1 VPAAEAAS
9 TLVSA
14 RRLGA
19 ALHAQRIAGGTT
31 LTALSRRCDG
41 WWTPDELLDVERGAI
56 DLDDASVVSLCRLYG
71 LPGRGLAEPADLEL
85 VLDRSGTAELATAA
99 GVDEPTC
106 RSTEPADVALARLVA
121 LAQLVGVDASEEGR
135 WHGLLSDALSVPE
148 GDVAA
153 SLSSLHADHAR
164 LEPVRECLADRI
176 VVPAVGLL
184 VAESAGGSLVLVRRA
199 GGAVRA
205 AHEPVPA
212 AGPLRWF
219 DAPLPLSA

>member
-1 VPAAEAAS
+1 VPSAEAAS

-85 VLDRSGTAELATAA
+85 VLDRSGTADVERAT
-99 GVDEPTC
+99 GVEEPPS
-106 RSTEPADVALARLVA
+106 RRPEPADVALTRLVA
-121 LAQLVGVDASEEGR
+121 LAELVGVAAAEVGR
-135 WHGLLSDALSVPE
+135 WNSLLSDALSIPE
-148 GDVAA
+148 PEVASTLA
-153 SLSSLHADHAR
+153 SLHGDPDQ
-164 LEPVRECLADRI
+164 LESVRECLADRI

-184 VAESAGGSLVLVRRA
+184 VAESAVGSLVLVRRA

>member
-1 VPAAEAAS
+1 VPSAESAS

-19 ALHAQRIAGGTT
+19 ALHAQRIATGAT
-31 LTALSRRCDG
+31 LSALSRRCDG

-56 DLDDASVVSLCRLYG
+56 DLDDASIVSLCRLYA
-71 LPGRGLAEPADLEL
+71 LPGRGLARPGDLEL
-85 VLDRSGTAELATAA
+85 VLDRSGSVDLESTTGDDPTAVRHAEAT
-99 GVDEPTC
+99 
-106 RSTEPADVALARLVA
+106 DVVLARLVA
-121 LAQLVGVDASEEGR
+121 LADLVGVATSDLDR
-135 WHGLLSDALSVPE
+135 WHGLLSEALSLAE
-148 GDVAA
+148 RDVAA
-153 SLSSLHADHAR
+153 ILSGLRAEPGA

-184 VAESAGGSLVLVRRA
+184 VAEATAGLLVLVRRA

-205 AHEPVPA
+205 AHEPLPA

-219 DAPLPLSA
+219 DSPLPLSA

>member
-1 VPAAEAAS
+1 VPSAESAS

-56 DLDDASVVSLCRLYG
+56 DLDDASVVSLRRLYG

-85 VLDRSGTAELATAA
+85 VVDRSGTADLATVA
-99 GVDEPTC
+99 GVDEPPA
-106 RSTEPADVALARLVA
+106 RRPEPADVALTRLVA
-121 LAQLVGVDASEEGR
+121 LAELVGVSASDLGR
-135 WHGLLSDALSVPE
+135 WLGLLSDALSIAE

-153 SLSSLHADHAR
+153 TLASLHGAGDV

-184 VAESAGGSLVLVRRA
+184 VAESPVGSLVLVRRA